1 MGLHAMIGASNSLQD
16 MHDILL
22 ANEVK
27 FTAAHA
33 RAMLL
38 QLRRMEATSIKIG
51 EAPSSSHVGQN
62 SLEVRLRA
70 LIRMRQRF
78 GDPQSY
84 KTSTSFRKRTA
95 SPIADRRSEAL
106 SRITSSS
113 SPMEEG
119 LDQLPSQ
126 LRLPRRPPTDI
137 IRIIHGMAKVCS

>member
-1 MGLHAMIGASNSLQD
+1 MIGASISLQD

-38 QLRRMEATSIKIG
+38 QLRRIAVTSVKID

-78 GDPQSY
+78 GDPTPS
-84 KTSTSFRKRTA
+84 KVSVSLRRRTV
-95 SPIADRRSEAL
+95 SLTADHGAEAL

-113 SPMEEG
+113 SPMKEG

-126 LRLPRRPPTDI
+126 LRLPRSPPTDL
-137 IRIIHGMAKVCS
+137 IRIIHSMAKVWS